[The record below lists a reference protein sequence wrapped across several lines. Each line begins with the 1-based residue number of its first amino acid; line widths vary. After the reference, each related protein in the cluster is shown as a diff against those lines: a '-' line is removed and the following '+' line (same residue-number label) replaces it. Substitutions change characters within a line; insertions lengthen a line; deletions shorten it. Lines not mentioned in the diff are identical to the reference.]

1 MLASRQT
8 DLRRPWAWLRV
19 SAPSHRTLALI
30 LGALAGMGPFSVD
43 MYLPAFPALGASLG
57 ATPGAVQATLAVYF
71 LGMAVGQV
79 FYGPLADRY
88 GRRGPLFVGLGLFTA
103 ASLLC
108 AVAPDI
114 GWLTGA
120 RLLQALGGCAG
131 MVVARAVVRDVTDE
145 RGAVRLMASLMLVM
159 GVAPIIAPLVG
170 GALLPVFGWRGI
182 FVILASYGA
191 AMVALILLF
200 LPETLPMD
208 RRRRDGVLA
217 TLRIWGGLLRDARFM
232 GFALAGGF
240 IIGGMFAYI
249 MGSPFVLME
258 LHGVPPGQYG
268 FYFGANAI
276 GIMVVGQVM
285 SRLAQKL
292 EPARLLPVVL
302 TVSAVSGLA
311 LLGVTA
317 TGLFGFWGIVATLF
331 CYVAMI
337 GAVMP
342 LTVALGMGPHGKMAG
357 NASALMG
364 TLQFG
369 IGAMVGVVLGALQDG
384 TALPMAGVI
393 AACGVAGWTVRR
405 VLVR

>member
-1 MLASRQT
+1 VT
-8 DLRRPWAWLRV
+8 
-19 SAPSHRTLALI
+19 APSHRTLALI

-79 FYGPLADRY
+79 FYGPVADRF

-108 AVAPDI
+108 ALAPDI
-114 GWLTGA
+114 AWLTGA

-131 MVVARAVVRDVTDE
+131 MVIARAVVRDVTDE

-159 GVAPIIAPLVG
+159 GVAPVIAPVLG

-182 FVILASYGA
+182 FVVLAAYGA
-191 AMVALILLF
+191 AMLAMIALA
-200 LPETLPMD
+200 LPETLPPD
-208 RRRRDGVLA
+208 RRRRDGLGA
-217 TLRIWGGLLRDARFM
+217 TLRIWGALLRDARFM

-249 MGSPFVLME
+249 MGSPFVFME
-258 LHGVPPGQYG
+258 LHGVQPGHYG
-268 FYFGANAI
+268 VYFGANAL
-276 GIMVVGQVM
+276 GIILAGQVA
-285 SRLAQKL
+285 SRLAQTV

-302 TVSAVSGLA
+302 TIAAGSGLA
-311 LLGVTA
+311 LLAVAA
-317 TGLFGFWGIVATLF
+317 TGAFGFAGIVAALF

-342 LTVALGMGPHGKMAG
+342 LTVALGMAPHGKMAG

-369 IGAMVGVVLGALQDG
+369 IGAAVGGVLGVLQDG
-384 TALPMAGVI
+384 TALPMAGVV
-393 AACGVAGWTVRR
+393 AACGVAGWVARR